1 MALHLRC
8 WAELI
13 KGDETMQ
20 VNCRSRLCVVF
31 AVLLLM
37 AGCASVPPEPT
48 VNLPHDHWRSAT
60 EQKVAVVVAGKVQ
73 PQMHLPGASCLLCV
87 GVAMAANKE
96 VIEWVKGLDSSEL
109 QELDEKIADYL
120 ASFGVDASRFALTE
134 LPLLEKSDTS
144 DYSVLA
150 FRARHPRA

>member
-1 MALHLRC
+1 
-8 WAELI
+8 
-13 KGDETMQ
+13 
-20 VNCRSRLCVVF
+20 
-31 AVLLLM
+31 
-37 AGCASVPPEPT
+37 
-48 VNLPHDHWRSAT
+48 
-60 EQKVAVVVAGKVQ
+60 
-73 PQMHLPGASCLLCV
+73 
-87 GVAMAANKE
+87 MAANKE